1 MKKNKSI
8 VFLLGIYAWC
18 SAQTIS
24 IDVAIYGEYETVK
37 KELVYDS
44 EGMIRQY
51 KKIIIPTGE
60 INELITVTKS
70 KNGLVIEETS
80 KNKTDVRYVT
90 YEGNK
95 LMIEKHYHNSD
106 KVSHNTISKIGNDI
120 FYTYNRE
127 VINRYDST
135 RKQLFDKNNTLILE
149 RKGNILY
156 ARKSNEAEITLVER
170 KKEYMRIENQILPP
184 IMPASIYT
192 IRGDV
197 SALKKAFLLNYI
209 ILPFDLRY
217 LLFFID

>member
-1 MKKNKSI
+1 MCTYIRN
-8 VFLLGIYAWC
+8 GIA
-18 SAQTIS
+18 
-24 IDVAIYGEYETVK
+24 
-37 KELVYDS
+37 
-44 EGMIRQY
+44 
-51 KKIIIPTGE
+51 
-60 INELITVTKS
+60 
-70 KNGLVIEETS
+70 
-80 KNKTDVRYVT
+80 
-90 YEGNK
+90 
-95 LMIEKHYHNSD
+95 
-106 KVSHNTISKIGNDI
+106 NTISKIGNDI
-120 FYTYNRE
+120 FYTYNGE
-127 VINRYDST
+127 IINRYDSV

-170 KKEYMRIENQILPP
+170 KKEYMRIEDQILPP